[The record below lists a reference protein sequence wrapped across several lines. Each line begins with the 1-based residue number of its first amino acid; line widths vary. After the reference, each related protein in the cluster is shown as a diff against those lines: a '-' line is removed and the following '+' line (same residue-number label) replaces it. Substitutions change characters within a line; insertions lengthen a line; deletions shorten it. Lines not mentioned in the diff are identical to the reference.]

1 MKHLWRLFGRAVL
14 GLPVLLVLVVDGY
27 SAEMKKLTVNV
38 RQMGGTTEMAA
49 AFQRRQI
56 AGAVISAL
64 RVADNSVID
73 RPVREGFIE
82 KLYKK
87 R

>member
-1 MKHLWRLFGRAVL
+1 
-14 GLPVLLVLVVDGY
+14 
-27 SAEMKKLTVNV
+27 MKKLTVNV
-38 RQMGGTTEMAA
+38 QIGGTTEMAA

-56 AGAVISAL
+56 AGAIISAL

-73 RPVREGFIE
+73 RLVCEGFIE

>member
-27 SAEMKKLTVNV
+27 LAEMKKLTVNV

>member
-14 GLPVLLVLVVDGY
+14 GLPVLLVLVVDSY

-38 RQMGGTTEMAA
+38 RQMGGMTEMAA

-73 RPVREGFIE
+73 RLVREGFIE

>member
-1 MKHLWRLFGRAVL
+1 MKHPWRLFGRAVL

-73 RPVREGFIE
+73 RLVREGFIE
-82 KLYKK
+82 KLYEK

>member
-1 MKHLWRLFGRAVL
+1 VETFRESRVGFAG
-14 GLPVLLVLVVDGY
+14 LLVLVVDGY

-49 AFQRRQI
+49 AFLRRQI

-73 RPVREGFIE
+73 RLVREGFIE

>member
-1 MKHLWRLFGRAVL
+1 MKHRWRLFGRAVL

-73 RPVREGFIE
+73 RLVREGFIE

>member
-73 RPVREGFIE
+73 RLVREGFIE

>member
-1 MKHLWRLFGRAVL
+1 VETFRESRVGFAG
-14 GLPVLLVLVVDGY
+14 LLVLVVDGY

-73 RPVREGFIE
+73 RLVREGFIE

>member
-27 SAEMKKLTVNV
+27 SVEMKKLTVNV

-64 RVADNSVID
+64 PVADNSVID
-73 RPVREGFIE
+73 RLVREGFIE

>member
-1 MKHLWRLFGRAVL
+1 M
-14 GLPVLLVLVVDGY
+14 
-27 SAEMKKLTVNV
+27 
-38 RQMGGTTEMAA
+38 
-49 AFQRRQI
+49 
-56 AGAVISAL
+56 AGAIISAL

-73 RPVREGFIE
+73 RLVREGFIE

>member
-1 MKHLWRLFGRAVL
+1 VETFRESRVGFAG
-14 GLPVLLVLVVDGY
+14 LLVLVVDGY

-38 RQMGGTTEMAA
+38 RQMGGRTEMAA

-64 RVADNSVID
+64 RVADNSAID
-73 RPVREGFIE
+73 RLVREGFIE

>member
-1 MKHLWRLFGRAVL
+1 VETFRESRVGFAG
-14 GLPVLLVLVVDGY
+14 LLVLVVDGY

>member
-1 MKHLWRLFGRAVL
+1 METFRESRVGFAG
-14 GLPVLLVLVVDGY
+14 LLVLVVDGY

-64 RVADNSVID
+64 RVADNSAID
-73 RPVREGFIE
+73 RLVREGFIE

>member
-1 MKHLWRLFGRAVL
+1 VETFRESRVGFAG
-14 GLPVLLVLVVDGY
+14 LLVLVVDGY

-49 AFQRRQI
+49 AFQRWQI

>member
-1 MKHLWRLFGRAVL
+1 METFRESRVGFAG
-14 GLPVLLVLVVDGY
+14 LLVLVVDGY

>member
-1 MKHLWRLFGRAVL
+1 VL

>member
-1 MKHLWRLFGRAVL
+1 VESFRESRVGFAG
-14 GLPVLLVLVVDGY
+14 LLVLVVDGY

>member
-1 MKHLWRLFGRAVL
+1 VETFRESRVGFAG
-14 GLPVLLVLVVDGY
+14 LLVLVVDGY

-64 RVADNSVID
+64 RVADNSAID
-73 RPVREGFIE
+73 RLVREGFIE

>member
-73 RPVREGFIE
+73 RPVREGLIE

>member
-1 MKHLWRLFGRAVL
+1 
-14 GLPVLLVLVVDGY
+14 LPVLLVLVVDGY

>member
-1 MKHLWRLFGRAVL
+1 VETFRESRVGFAG
-14 GLPVLLVLVVDGY
+14 LLVLVVDGY

-49 AFQRRQI
+49 AFQPRQI

-73 RPVREGFIE
+73 RLVREGFIE

>member
-1 MKHLWRLFGRAVL
+1 MKHRWRLFGRAVL

-38 RQMGGTTEMAA
+38 RQIGGTTEMAA

-56 AGAVISAL
+56 AGAIISAL

-73 RPVREGFIE
+73 RLVREGFIE

>member
-1 MKHLWRLFGRAVL
+1 VETFRESRVGFAG
-14 GLPVLLVLVVDGY
+14 LLVLVVDGY

-73 RPVREGFIE
+73 RLVREGFIA

>member
-1 MKHLWRLFGRAVL
+1 MKHLWRLFERAVL

-64 RVADNSVID
+64 RVADNSAID
-73 RPVREGFIE
+73 RLVREGFIE